1 MTIAIIC
8 LSWLLVGIG
17 FLGCFI
23 HKFPGPVTA
32 FIGMLIFI
40 FGLKISA
47 PWTGI
52 LMCAILLII
61 TAICNKKVIPY
72 ITTKI
77 SELGNGGKWGAV
89 IGSLIGI
96 FAIAASGNQDKS
108 MMVTTILLAFVV
120 LPLGLAFCG
129 ESISRK
135 SISAAVKPATA
146 AYLTYLL
153 SMLLKVAVCCYCVYV
168 MFTNGQG

>member
-8 LSWLLVGIG
+8 LSYLLVGIG

-32 FIGMLIFI
+32 FIGMLIFV
-40 FGLKISA
+40 FGTNIPV

-77 SELGNGGKWGAV
+77 SEFGNGGKWGAV
-89 IGSLIGI
+89 IGSLIGLLL
-96 FAIAASGNQDKS
+96 IAGSGNQDNG
-108 MMVTTILLAFVV
+108 MMVTALILGFVV

-135 SISAAVKPATA
+135 SISTAVKPATA

-153 SMLLKVAVCCYCVYV
+153 SMLLKIAVCCYCVYI
-168 MFTNGQG
+168 MITNGQG